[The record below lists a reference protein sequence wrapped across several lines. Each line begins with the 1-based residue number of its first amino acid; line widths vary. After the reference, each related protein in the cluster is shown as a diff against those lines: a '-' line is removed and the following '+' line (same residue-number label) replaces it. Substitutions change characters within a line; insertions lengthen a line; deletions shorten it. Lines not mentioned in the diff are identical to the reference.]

1 MEKIH
6 LKVNAKYWMLFF
18 LFFFAFTNAFLYYV
32 AGVQSFQLLLPITFV
47 ASAIVVGSAVSIS
60 RFSQREVIVD
70 ENGIKKIGYTSKNIS
85 FSDIKRVKVGSGGF
99 SIYDN
104 GSSPINITTM
114 QSNFDAAKKVLREK
128 IKNRNGI
135 EVTGYNYFINKH
147 LH

>member
-1 MEKIH
+1 MEKII
-6 LKVNAKYWMLFF
+6 LKVNTKYWVLFF

-32 AGVQSFQLLLPITFV
+32 AGVWSFQLLLPITFV
-47 ASAIVVGSAVSIS
+47 ASAIVVGSAIGIS

-70 ENGIKKIGYTSKNIS
+70 ENGIKKMGYHSKNIT

-99 SIYDN
+99 SIYDT

-114 QSNFDAAKKVLREK
+114 QSNFDAAKQVLREK
-128 IKNRNGI
+128 IKNTKGI

-147 LH
+147 LN